1 MIDYVVWGCII
12 AAVLLIF
19 VSFSLVDDYMEDAEC
34 EDIRSEIKVN
44 GYGSIR
50 HKMMKSITTE
60 TLYLIKDFDVFFN
73 DGEAM

>member
-1 MIDYVVWGCII
+1 MIDYVIYGCII
-12 AAVLLIF
+12 GAIALMF
-19 VSFSLVDDYMEDAEC
+19 VSFSLVDDYMEEAEC
-34 EDIRSEIKVN
+34 EDIRSEIKVC

-73 DGEAM
+73 EEAM